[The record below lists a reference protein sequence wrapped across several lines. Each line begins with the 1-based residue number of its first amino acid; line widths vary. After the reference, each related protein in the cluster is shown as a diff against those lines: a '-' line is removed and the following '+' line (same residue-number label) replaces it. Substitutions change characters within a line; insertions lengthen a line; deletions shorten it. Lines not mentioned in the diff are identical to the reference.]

1 MPHMIVE
8 YSADIEDEL
17 RTGILC
23 PKLCGARVETG
34 GFAQSGI
41 RGRGEV
47 RSRYHISDSH
57 SGNAFVHTVL
67 RARHGRDE
75 ATLKAAAG

>member
-23 PKLCGARVETG
+23 PKLCGARVGTG
-34 GFAQSGI
+34 VLAWSGI
-41 RGRGEV
+41 RVRGEV
-47 RSRYHISDSH
+47 RSRYHIFDSH
-57 SGNAFVHTVL
+57 SGNAFVHTVP
-67 RARHGRDE
+67 RAGHGRDE
-75 ATLKAAAG
+75 ATLTAAAG